1 MHITRKTIDVVDRLD
16 EVGLINQAIGYFDRD
31 TKIGRQTRIWPTGK
45 LVEMFED
52 ARFGPY
58 DIGDHSDR
66 EVIVLNNKSDPR

>member
-1 MHITRKTIDVVDRLD
+1 MWSIAWI

-31 TKIGRQTRIWPTGK
+31 TNNRKADENLADRE

-52 ARFGPY
+52 AKFGPF

-66 EVIVLNNKSDPR
+66 EVIILQQIRPQ